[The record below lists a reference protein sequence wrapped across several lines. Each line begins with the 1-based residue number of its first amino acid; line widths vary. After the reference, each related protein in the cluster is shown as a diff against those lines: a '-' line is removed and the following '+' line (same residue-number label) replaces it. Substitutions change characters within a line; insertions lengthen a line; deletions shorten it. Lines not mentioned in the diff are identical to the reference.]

1 MLFKDKFCAYSE
13 NHKKSIKT
21 LCGQNPLLLIVKWGG
36 MNYNLKTEN
45 NAVIFKIPASY
56 WGDKFVTMKIEHLY

>member
-1 MLFKDKFCAYSE
+1 
-13 NHKKSIKT
+13 
-21 LCGQNPLLLIVKWGG
+21 

-56 WGDKFVTMKIEHLY
+56 WGDKFVTMKINIYIKLWILCQISDSESVMYKDGCLL